1 MPLPIW
7 AHDQAYAIGS
17 VHSVADPAKRLAR
30 QLSIVI
36 LVVKKIKKGEYVDFV
51 DLQPKKPGID
61 DQPYSDL
68 AKDGIIVVTE
78 SRHLK
83 ESKKVIQ
90 DVGKHS

>member
-1 MPLPIW
+1 M
-7 AHDQAYAIGS
+7 
-17 VHSVADPAKRLAR
+17 
-30 QLSIVI
+30 
-36 LVVKKIKKGEYVDFV
+36 VKKIKKGEYVDFA
-51 DLQPKKPGID
+51 DLQPEKPGID

-83 ESKKVIQ
+83 SQKKVIQ